1 MTADPETPYTGT
13 PHPRTL
19 HPGAPHPRTPQ
30 PGTPHPGT
38 SYSVAPYSCP
48 LDWTVPAQLR
58 LRAAERPGAVAHRVV
73 DGATLTLAAWEE
85 TSNAVARGLVDHGV
99 VPGDRVLLPC
109 STADWIDYAVAW
121 AAVLKTGAVAVPVSQ
136 AAGAEQTAV
145 VLRASGAVG
154 AVGAVPAGHR
164 CGWSAGV
171 AELADGRST
180 ATFGIATSR
189 DGVAVTPASDAEI
202 IYTSGTTGVP
212 KGVVATH
219 ANILYPL
226 MHSLSRH
233 AGTALHSLPPGT
245 TVGQGLLV
253 QPLGPSPHSVLT
265 LPRFSPQALLRA
277 VEQYRP
283 NTVVM
288 VPAMA
293 IALVNAAARSSYELS
308 SVRQVRTTS
317 APIHPATLEQ
327 LAQLFGTARIRNVYS
342 TTESWP
348 RRMGTDYDRARP
360 KSLGRPSAGS
370 QVRIV
375 GADGRAVPPGAAG
388 DVQLR
393 SDAPQRRYDGEG
405 EAGGSASKVF
415 LADGWTRTGDI
426 GVLDADGYFY
436 LVDRNP
442 DLINTGGLNVS
453 SLDVEASIMDY
464 PGVIEAAVVGVPHP
478 VLTECVMAVVRA
490 APGLSTEA
498 LGAYVRER
506 QGLAAPHRI
515 VVMDDLPR
523 NMLGKIDKRQLR
535 TLLADGP
542 GGQAH
547 VPPAT
552 RTEEAV
558 ADIWAVALDVDRVSA
573 TDDFL
578 RAGGSSLTA
587 MEVIAQVSERLGKEL
602 RLRDLL
608 DTTSLRA
615 FAARVDR
622 APAASEELL

>member
-1 MTADPETPYTGT
+1 MTADHRTPS
-13 PHPRTL
+13 
-19 HPGAPHPRTPQ
+19 PRTPS
-30 PGTPHPGT
+30 PRTPYPEAPHSRAPYPDTPYSGT
-38 SYSVAPYSCP
+38 PYSCP

-58 LRAAERPGAVAHRVV
+58 QRAAERPDAVAHRVV

-85 TSNAVARGLVDHGV
+85 SSNAVARGLVDRGV

-109 STADWIDYAVAW
+109 STTDWIDYAVAW
-121 AAVLKTGAVAVPVSQ
+121 VAVLKTGAVAVPVSQ

-154 AVGAVPAGHR
+154 AVGTVPAGLR
-164 CGWSAGV
+164 CGWSASV
-171 AELADGRST
+171 AELAEGRST
-180 ATFGIATSR
+180 ATFGIATNR

-226 MHSLSRH
+226 MHSLSRQ

-283 NTVVM
+283 STVVM

-293 IALVNAAARSSYELS
+293 IALVNAAARSSYALG

-327 LAQLFGTARIRNVYS
+327 LAQLFGAARIRNVYS

-375 GADGRAVPPGAAG
+375 GADGRVVPPGAAG

-393 SDAPQRRYDGEG
+393 SDAPQRRYDGES
-405 EAGGSASKVF
+405 SASKVF

-542 GGQAH
+542 GEQAH

-587 MEVIAQVSERLGKEL
+587 MEVIAQVSERLGKDL

>member
-1 MTADPETPYTGT
+1 MTANPKTPNPKT
-13 PHPRTL
+13 PSPRKLKPITL
-19 HPGAPHPRTPQ
+19 
-30 PGTPHPGT
+30 
-38 SYSVAPYSCP
+38 SNCP

-58 LRAAERPGAVAHRVV
+58 QRAAERPDATAHRVV

-85 TSNAVARGLVDHGV
+85 SSNAVARGLQDRGV
-99 VPGDRVLLPC
+99 LPGDRVLLPC

-121 AAVLKTGAVAVPVSQ
+121 VAVLKTGAVAVPVSQ
-136 AAGAEQTAV
+136 AAGAERTAM

-154 AVGAVPAGHR
+154 AVGAVPAGLR
-164 CGWSAGV
+164 CSWSASV
-171 AELADGRST
+171 AELAEGRST
-180 ATFGIATSR
+180 STFGIATTR
-189 DGVAVTPASDAEI
+189 DGIALTPASDAEI

-212 KGVVATH
+212 RGVVATH

-226 MHSLSRH
+226 MHSLSRDDS
-233 AGTALHSLPPGT
+233 TALHSLPPGT

-265 LPRFSPQALLRA
+265 LPRFSPEALLRA

-283 NTVVM
+283 THVVL

-293 IALVNAAARSSYELS
+293 IALVNAAARGSYELG

-317 APIHPATLEQ
+317 APSHPATLAR
-327 LAQLFGTARIRNVYS
+327 LAELFPTARIRNVYA

-348 RRMGTDYDRARP
+348 RRMGADYDPARP

-370 QVRIV
+370 QLRIV
-375 GADGRAVPPGAAG
+375 GADGRVAPPGVAG

-393 SDAPQRRYDGEG
+393 SDAPQRRYDGETGAG
-405 EAGGSASKVF
+405 EAGDAGNGASQVF
-415 LADGWTRTGDI
+415 LADGWTRTGDV
-426 GVLDADGYFY
+426 GVLDADGWFS

-453 SLDVEASIMDY
+453 SLDVEATIMDY

-490 APGLSTEA
+490 APGLATEA

-506 QGLAAPHRI
+506 QGRAAPHRI

-523 NMLGKIDKRQLR
+523 NMLGRADKRRLR
-535 TLLADGP
+535 SLLADGSD
-542 GGQAH
+542 ADA
-547 VPPAT
+547 VPS
-552 RTEEAV
+552 AV
-558 ADIWAVALDVDRVSA
+558 V
-573 TDDFL
+573 
-578 RAGGSSLTA
+578 
-587 MEVIAQVSERLGKEL
+587 EP
-602 RLRDLL
+602 
-608 DTTSLRA
+608 SLRH
-615 FAARVDR
+615 
-622 APAASEELL
+622 

>member
-1 MTADPETPYTGT
+1 MTADSNTPDSNT
-13 PHPRTL
+13 PDFKTPNCKTPDLTTPDTRTL
-19 HPGAPHPRTPQ
+19 RPLILSG
-30 PGTPHPGT
+30 
-38 SYSVAPYSCP
+38 CP

-58 LRAAERPGAVAHRVV
+58 QRAAERPDATAHRVV

-85 TSNAVARGLVDHGV
+85 SSNAVARGLVDRGV
-99 VPGDRVLLPC
+99 LPGDRVLLPC
-109 STADWIDYAVAW
+109 STAGWIDYAVAW
-121 AAVLKTGAVAVPVSQ
+121 VAVLKTGAVAVPVSQ
-136 AAGAEQTAV
+136 AAGAEQTAM

-154 AVGAVPAGHR
+154 AVGAVPAGLR
-164 CGWSAGV
+164 CGWSASV
-171 AELADGRST
+171 AELAEGRST
-180 ATFGIATSR
+180 ATFGIATTR
-189 DGVAVTPASDAEI
+189 DGIAVTPASDAEI

-226 MHSLSRH
+226 MHSLSRD
-233 AGTALHSLPPGT
+233 ASTALHALPPGT

-283 NTVVM
+283 THVVM

-293 IALVNAAARSSYELS
+293 IALVNAAARSSYELG

-317 APIHPATLEQ
+317 APIHPATLAR
-327 LAQLFGTARIRNVYS
+327 LAELFGAARIRNVYS

-348 RRMGTDYDRARP
+348 RRMGTDYDPARP

-375 GADGRAVPPGAAG
+375 GADGRAAPPGVAG

-393 SDAPQRRYDGEG
+393 SDAPQRRYDREG
-405 EAGGSASKVF
+405 GAGSGASPVF

-453 SLDVEASIMDY
+453 SVDVEATIMEY

-490 APGLSTEA
+490 VPGLATEG

-506 QGLAAPHRI
+506 QGMAAPHRI

-523 NMLGKIDKRQLR
+523 KMLGRADKRRLR
-535 TLLADGP
+535 SLLASGSDG
-542 GGQAH
+542 
-547 VPPAT
+547 
-552 RTEEAV
+552 AV
-558 ADIWAVALDVDRVSA
+558 AGALDEPGFRHEDHRPC
-573 TDDFL
+573 
-578 RAGGSSLTA
+578 
-587 MEVIAQVSERLGKEL
+587 EGK
-602 RLRDLL
+602 
-608 DTTSLRA
+608 
-615 FAARVDR
+615 AR
-622 APAASEELL
+622 

>member
-1 MTADPETPYTGT
+1 MTANPETPNSKT
-13 PHPRTL
+13 PNSKTPNPETPDSRTPNPRTL
-19 HPGAPHPRTPQ
+19 KPVTLSG
-30 PGTPHPGT
+30 
-38 SYSVAPYSCP
+38 CP

-58 LRAAERPGAVAHRVV
+58 QRAAERPDDTAHRVV

-85 TSNAVARGLVDHGV
+85 SSNAVARGLVDRGV
-99 VPGDRVLLPC
+99 LPGDRVLLPC

-121 AAVLKTGAVAVPVSQ
+121 VAVLKTGAVAVPVSQ
-136 AAGAEQTAV
+136 AAGAEQTAM

-154 AVGAVPAGHR
+154 AVGAVPAGLR
-164 CGWSAGV
+164 CGWSVSV
-171 AELADGRST
+171 AELAEGRST
-180 ATFGIATSR
+180 ATFGIPTTR
-189 DGVAVTPASDAEI
+189 DGIALTPASDAEI

-226 MHSLSRH
+226 MHSLSRD

-253 QPLGPSPHSVLT
+253 QPLGPNPHSVLT

-277 VEQYRP
+277 VEQHRP
-283 NTVVM
+283 THVVM

-293 IALVNAAARSSYELS
+293 IALVNAAARGSYELG

-317 APIHPATLEQ
+317 APIHPATLAQ
-327 LAQLFGTARIRNVYS
+327 LAELFGTARIRNVYS

-348 RRMGTDYDRARP
+348 RRMGADYDPARP
-360 KSLGRPSAGS
+360 KSLGRPTAGS

-375 GADGRAVPPGAAG
+375 GADGRAVPPGVAG

-393 SDAPQRRYDGEG
+393 SDAPQRRYDGEDD
-405 EAGGSASKVF
+405 AGSGAVKVF
-415 LADGWTRTGDI
+415 LADGWTRTGDV
-426 GVLDADGYFY
+426 GVLDADGYFF

-453 SLDVEASIMDY
+453 SLDVEATIMDY

-478 VLTECVMAVVRA
+478 VLTECVMAAVRA
-490 APGLSTEA
+490 APGLATEA

-506 QGLAAPHRI
+506 QGTAAPHRI

-523 NMLGKIDKRQLR
+523 NMLGRADKRRLR
-535 TLLADGP
+535 SLLADGSDA
-542 GGQAH
+542 G
-547 VPPAT
+547 
-552 RTEEAV
+552 AV
-558 ADIWAVALDVDRVSA
+558 TSAVV
-573 TDDFL
+573 
-578 RAGGSSLTA
+578 
-587 MEVIAQVSERLGKEL
+587 EP
-602 RLRDLL
+602 
-608 DTTSLRA
+608 SLRH
-615 FAARVDR
+615 
-622 APAASEELL
+622 

>member
-1 MTADPETPYTGT
+1 MTPSNRTPSNRTPNIETPHPETPY
-13 PHPRTL
+13 R
-19 HPGAPHPRTPQ
+19 
-30 PGTPHPGT
+30 
-38 SYSVAPYSCP
+38 CP

-58 LRAAERPGAVAHRVV
+58 QRAAERPEAVAHQVV
-73 DGATLTLAAWEE
+73 DGAALTLATWEE
-85 TSNAVARGLVDHGV
+85 SSNAVARGLVDRGV

-121 AAVLKTGAVAVPVSQ
+121 VAVLKTGAVAVPVSQ
-136 AAGAEQTAV
+136 AAGAEQTAT

-154 AVGAVPAGHR
+154 AVGPVPSGLR
-164 CGWSAGV
+164 CGWVADV
-171 AELADGRST
+171 AELAEGRST
-180 ATFGIATSR
+180 ATFGIPTTR
-189 DGVAVTPASDAEI
+189 DGVAVTPVSDAEI

-226 MHSLSRH
+226 MHSLSRQ
-233 AGTALHSLPPGT
+233 ASTALHSLPPGT

-253 QPLGPSPHSVLT
+253 QPLGPSPHGVLT

-283 NTVVM
+283 SHVVM

-293 IALVNAAARSSYELS
+293 IALVNAAARSSYELG

-317 APIHPATLEQ
+317 APIHPATLAQ
-327 LAQLFGTARIRNVYS
+327 LAELFPAARIRNVYS

-348 RRMGTDYDRARP
+348 RRMGTDYDPARP

-370 QVRIV
+370 QLRIV
-375 GADGRAVPPGAAG
+375 GADGRVAPPGVAG

-393 SDAPQRRYDGEG
+393 SEAPQRRYDGES
-405 EAGGSASKVF
+405 SASQVF

-426 GVLDADGYFY
+426 GALDADGYFY

-498 LGAYVRER
+498 LSAYVRER
-506 QGLAAPHRI
+506 QGMAAPHRI

-535 TLLADGP
+535 TLLTEGS
-542 GGQAH
+542 GEQTH

-558 ADIWAVALDVDRVSA
+558 AEIWAVALDVDRVSA

-587 MEVIAQVSERLGKEL
+587 MEVIAQVSEQLGKEL

-622 APAASEELL
+622 APAAAGELL